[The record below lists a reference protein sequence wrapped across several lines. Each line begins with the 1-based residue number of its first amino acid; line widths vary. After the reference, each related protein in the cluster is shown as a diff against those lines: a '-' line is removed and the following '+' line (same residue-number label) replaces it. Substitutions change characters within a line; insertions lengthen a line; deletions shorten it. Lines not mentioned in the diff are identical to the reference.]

1 MKRDIIEGL
10 AWAGGM
16 IALALGAAFARNQG
30 YMDQD
35 MVLRLVIGINGLM
48 IAYFGNRAPKR
59 LAPSNCARQIARVS
73 GWSSVVSGLI
83 YAGLWAFAPIPV
95 AIMVGSGVIVAGM
108 IVTLGYCFRLRARG
122 RAQDYGGT
130 I

>member
-10 AWAGGM
+10 SWAGGM
-16 IALALGAAFARNQG
+16 ILLALGASFARNQG
-30 YMDQD
+30 FIDQD
-35 MVLRLVIGINGLM
+35 MVLRLVIGVNGLM

-83 YAGLWAFAPIPV
+83 YTGLWVFAPIPV
-95 AIMVGSGVIVAGM
+95 AILVGSLVIVAGL
-108 IVTLGYCFRLRARG
+108 IVTIGYLFWLRG
-122 RAQDYGGT
+122 RDRAQKHGDT
-130 I
+130 A